1 MIPLM
6 NLDRQ
11 YASLQ
16 EKLDEAALRVLHSGK
31 YILGEEVIEFE
42 KEFANYC
49 GVKYAVGVGN
59 GTDAL
64 IIALQACGI
73 KPGDEVIT
81 CAMSFFSTAEAI
93 SIVGATPVFVD
104 CTKDTFVIDALE
116 IEKKITDKT
125 KAIIP
130 VHLYG
135 QCADM
140 DKIRKIAEKYNLK
153 VIEDAAQAAG
163 AEYKGQKAGSLG
175 LVGCF
180 SFFPTKNL
188 GCAGDGGI
196 ITTNDEGVY
205 KQCLALRVHGSGIN
219 GLFTYGK
226 QKDID
231 VSAEIIDFNGNLPK
245 YFNFVLGHNSRLDAL
260 QAAILRVKLP
270 FLESWNSTRRKF
282 AEEYNDEIKNT
293 EIIKPVCGGENL
305 HIYYVYVILTEFR
318 DELRKKME
326 DEGIATGVY
335 FPIPLHLQKVFENL
349 GYTEGDMP
357 NAEYLAAHGLA
368 IPMFAEL
375 TEKERSKVVNVINNF
390 KKV

>member
-1 MIPLM
+1 M

-125 KAIIP
+125 RAIIP

-231 VSAEIIDFNGNLPK
+231 VSAESIDFNGNLPK

>member
-1 MIPLM
+1 
-6 NLDRQ
+6 
-11 YASLQ
+11 
-16 EKLDEAALRVLHSGK
+16 
-31 YILGEEVIEFE
+31 
-42 KEFANYC
+42 
-49 GVKYAVGVGN
+49 
-59 GTDAL
+59 
-64 IIALQACGI
+64 
-73 KPGDEVIT
+73 
-81 CAMSFFSTAEAI
+81 
-93 SIVGATPVFVD
+93 
-104 CTKDTFVIDALE
+104 
-116 IEKKITDKT
+116 
-125 KAIIP
+125 
-130 VHLYG
+130 
-135 QCADM
+135 M

-219 GLFTYGK
+219 GLFSYGK

>member
-1 MIPLM
+1 M